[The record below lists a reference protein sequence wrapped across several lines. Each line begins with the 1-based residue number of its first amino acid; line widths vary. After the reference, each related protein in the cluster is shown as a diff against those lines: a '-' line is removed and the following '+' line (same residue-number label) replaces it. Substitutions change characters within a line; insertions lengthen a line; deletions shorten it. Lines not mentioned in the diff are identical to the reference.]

1 MKVSTNELLLA
12 LRAPSAGWLAAL
24 ICALDEALQD
34 PDFGTPQREL
44 VRALIDQG
52 SVPHVVADAAN
63 ERLTQFERTVE
74 ELHALV
80 AVPAAGRIADA
91 PATMPSRPKLTL
103 CGGTA

>member
-12 LRAPSAGWLAAL
+12 LRAPGAGWLAAL

-34 PDFGTPQREL
+34 PDFGAPQRDL
-44 VRALIDQG
+44 VRALLDQTR
-52 SVPHVVADAAN
+52 VPSAVAEAAN
-63 ERLTQFERTVE
+63 ERLAQFERTVE

-80 AVPAAGRIADA
+80 VAPAAETVV
-91 PATMPSRPKLTL
+91 PMRPKLTF

>member
-12 LRAPSAGWLAAL
+12 LRAPGAGWLAAL

-34 PDFGTPQREL
+34 PDFGAPQRDL
-44 VRALIDQG
+44 VRALLDQAR
-52 SVPHVVADAAN
+52 VPSAVAEAAN
-63 ERLTQFERTVE
+63 ERLAQFERTVE

-80 AVPAAGRIADA
+80 VAPPAETVVP
-91 PATMPSRPKLTL
+91 MRPKLTL

>member
-12 LRAPSAGWLAAL
+12 LRAPGAGWLAAL

-34 PDFGTPQREL
+34 PDFGSPQRDL
-44 VRALIDQG
+44 VHALLDQG
-52 SVPHVVADAAN
+52 SVPPAVADAAN
-63 ERLTQFERTVE
+63 ERLAQFERTVE

-80 AVPAAGRIADA
+80 VA
-91 PATMPSRPKLTL
+91 PAVEAVASMPARPKLTL